1 MSEGYQ
7 DAGSVRS
14 GCLIMIAAH
23 LLQIPIAIILGFLQ
37 PDLQPDLVLSTI
49 IFIGISQLVYMV
61 PAIIYFSRKGRSES
75 AKGMMIGAALTLLL
89 SAART
94 GIFYGVI
101 LKS

>member
-7 DAGSVRS
+7 DTGSVRS
-14 GCLIMIAAH
+14 GCLITIAAH

-37 PDLQPDLVLSTI
+37 PDLALSTI

-61 PAIIYFSRKGRSES
+61 PAIIYFSRKGKSES
-75 AKGMMIGAALTLLL
+75 AKGLMIGAALTLLL
-89 SAART
+89 NVACT